1 MFTKTGRRQS
11 VEQNKTK
18 LSDNERIKR
27 ESNYLR
33 GTIAEG
39 LKDPITGA
47 ISPDDNQLLK
57 FHGSYQQDDR
67 DVRDERRRKNWN
79 RTISS

>member
-1 MFTKTGRRQS
+1 M
-11 VEQNKTK
+11 EQNKTK